1 MITPEN
7 IIQHEFIGLNTQIT
21 ESNNSQIIGLN
32 GTIIN
37 ETKSMFALKTTRG
50 IKLIPKSN
58 SIWKFNLINETILV
72 DGSKI
77 QKRPFDRYK
86 RYARSTNTIHAHVPE
101 CIVVSSGDHVLTAEC
116 RPIAKSVS
124 YVVVEVKE

>member
-7 IIQHEFIGLNTQIT
+7 IIHHEFIGLNTQIT

-58 SIWKFNLINETILV
+58 SIWKFNLTNETISV

-77 QKRPFDRYK
+77 QKRPFDRL
-86 RYARSTNTIHAHVPE
+86 
-101 CIVVSSGDHVLTAEC
+101 GG
-116 RPIAKSVS
+116 KS
-124 YVVVEVKE
+124 

>member
-7 IIQHEFIGLNTQIT
+7 ILQHEFIGLNTHIV
-21 ESNNSQIIGLN
+21 ESTNSQIIGLN

-37 ETKSMFALKTTRG
+37 ETKSMFTLNTKNG

-58 SIWKFNLINETILV
+58 SIWKFSLNNEKISV

-77 QKRPFDRYK
+77 QKRPFDRL
-86 RYARSTNTIHAHVPE
+86 
-101 CIVVSSGDHVLTAEC
+101 GG
-116 RPIAKSVS
+116 KS
-124 YVVVEVKE
+124 

>member
-7 IIQHEFIGLNTQIT
+7 IIHHEFIGLNTQIA
-21 ESNNSQIIGLN
+21 ESANPQIIGLN

-37 ETKSMFALKTTRG
+37 ETKSMFAISTTKG

-58 SIWKFNLINETILV
+58 SIWKFNLNNKKISV

-77 QKRPFDRYK
+77 QKRPFDRLGGK
-86 RYARSTNTIHAHVPE
+86 
-101 CIVVSSGDHVLTAEC
+101 L
-116 RPIAKSVS
+116 
-124 YVVVEVKE
+124 

>member
-1 MITPEN
+1 MITQEN

-58 SIWKFNLINETILV
+58 SIWKFNLTNEIISV

-77 QKRPFDRYK
+77 QKRPFDRL
-86 RYARSTNTIHAHVPE
+86 
-101 CIVVSSGDHVLTAEC
+101 GG
-116 RPIAKSVS
+116 KS
-124 YVVVEVKE
+124 